1 METIMTDKNTLD
13 KIKERSHIIKIQLV
27 NLTILK
33 LLKMKQRK
41 KKTLKNEQN
50 PGSCETTSTN
60 LIYKQ
65 MKSPKK
71 EKKKI

>member
-50 PGSCETTSTN
+50 PGSCETTSTS

-65 MKSPKK
+65 TKSPKK